1 MSLKSNDYALRRA
14 SVIMMIAAV
23 AALAGCQ
30 KAGAAPSPAASA
42 DPVSSAESLRVGD
55 AVLRGTL
62 LRPAG
67 DAGVPVALIIAGS
80 GPTDRDGNSAILPGK
95 NNSLKMLAEGLAAQ
109 GIASL
114 RFDKRGIAQSSVG
127 VGTESDLTFD
137 TFVDDAVA
145 WGERLGADNRFSQVA
160 VVGHSEGGLIGIL
173 AGPRIPAAK
182 VVSVA
187 GLGRPAGVVLR
198 EQLGRQLTGD
208 LLATSDSIITALER
222 GTMVSDVPP
231 VLQVLFRPSV
241 QPYLVSF
248 LAVDPAAAVAKLSVP
263 VLVIHGTTDEQIA
276 RADADA
282 LAGASPRA
290 ELRVFEGMSH
300 VLKPAPPGLQQQVA
314 AYTDSTL
321 ALASGLVD
329 TIAAFIKRR

>member
-1 MSLKSNDYALRRA
+1 VTATARSF
-14 SVIMMIAAV
+14 
-23 AALAGCQ
+23 
-30 KAGAAPSPAASA
+30 
-42 DPVSSAESLRVGD
+42 
-55 AVLRGTL
+55 
-62 LRPAG
+62 
-67 DAGVPVALIIAGS
+67 
-80 GPTDRDGNSAILPGK
+80 PGK

-114 RFDKRGIAQSSVG
+114 RFDKRGVAQSSVG
-127 VGTESDLTFD
+127 LQLESDLTFD
-137 TFVDDAVA
+137 AFVDDAVA
-145 WGERLGADNRFSQVA
+145 WGQRLRSDDRFSEVA
-160 VVGHSEGGLIGIL
+160 VLGHSEGGLIGIL
-173 AGPRIPAAK
+173 AGPLIPAAK

-198 EQLGRQLTGD
+198 EQLGRQLSGD

-231 VLQVLFRPSV
+231 VLQVLFRQSV

-248 LAVDPAAAVAKLSVP
+248 LAVDPAAAAAKLDVP